1 MSLDMKAQ
9 TAEFET
15 ASEAVKNM
23 KVGWNLAN
31 TLESLGDWI
40 YPEGW
45 WSWETGWGNPITK
58 PEFMKMMRKAGFNA
72 IRVPVTWFPTWMPIT
87 KWIQRG

>member
-1 MSLDMKAQ
+1 MRAKLLSIICFLLMSLDMKAQ

-15 ASEAVKNM
+15 ATEAVNNM

-58 PEFMKMMRKAGFNA
+58 PELMK
-72 IRVPVTWFPTWMPIT
+72 IC
-87 KWIQRG
+87 